1 MIDLAAAPRPASAAA
16 PQARTAAPARV
27 AAGFLGGGVLA
38 CAMAAAAG
46 AADNAERFAYPREI
60 VLHVAAAV
68 AAALLLLGAR
78 RIRADH
84 ADLLLGVFTL
94 LGVASG
100 LAVSVN
106 PAYALRAMGIS
117 VSAALVF
124 WSARTLSEGGDGR
137 STSFT
142 RMAAL
147 AAVVVAVTALLDAYG
162 VLDLSLAGRA
172 PGGLFGNRN
181 RMAHFVALGLPVAL
195 LHAARAQGRAR
206 VLGWTAA
213 LAAMAAAVT
222 LSRSRAAWL
231 ALAVAGVLVAAAGLL
246 YLRGA
251 LHARGGPR
259 AALLATALAAGAAA
273 AVVLPNTLEWRSSSP
288 YYDSLVGLVEAGS
301 GSGRTRLVQYA
312 NTLRMATAH
321 PVLGVG
327 PGNWTIQYPRYSRE
341 GDPSFHPRARVPT
354 NRLPHGDWTGFA
366 AERGFPALLALAS
379 FLFLALR
386 GALRSAAAPRA
397 RGEGEDEADRRGLG
411 ALALLGTVLV
421 LCVAGAFDPVLMTPA
436 PAFLAFLVL
445 GALMPRET
453 PVISRPLAPAVRTVS
468 LVLLLLLTPRLVVH
482 SGRQLWADSLYDT
495 RSGPAALERAVR
507 INPDDYTARM
517 LLAEARVREG
527 RCDRAAPHMV
537 AAFRLFP
544 TAVAPVRLMVRCQR
558 ALEAAGGAGIDLPRL
573 PLPAPGAP
581 GGAAPAP

>member
-1 MIDLAAAPRPASAAA
+1 MIDLAAAPRPVSAAA
-16 PQARTAAPARV
+16 PRAWTSAPARV

-60 VLHVAAAV
+60 VLHLAAAA
-68 AAALLLLGAR
+68 AAALTLLGAR

-94 LGVASG
+94 LGVVSG

-106 PAYALRAMGIS
+106 PAYALRATGIS

-124 WSARTLSEGGDGR
+124 WTARTLSEGDVGR
-137 STSFT
+137 SASFT

-181 RMAHFVALGLPVAL
+181 RMAHFVALGLPVAM
-195 LHAARAQGRAR
+195 LHAARARGTRA
-206 VLGWTAA
+206 LGWTAA

-231 ALAVAGVLVAAAGLL
+231 ALGVAGVLVAAAGLL

-251 LHARGGPR
+251 LRARGGPR
-259 AALLATALAAGAAA
+259 AALLAAALAAGVAA

-312 NTLRMATAH
+312 NTLRMAAAH

-341 GDPSFHPRARVPT
+341 GDPSFNPRARVPT
-354 NRLPHGDWTGFA
+354 NRLPHGDWAGFA

-397 RGEGEDEADRRGLG
+397 HAEGQDEAVRRGLG

-421 LCVAGAFDPVLMTPA
+421 LCVAGTFDPVLMTPA

-453 PVISRPLAPAVRTVS
+453 PVLSRPLAPAVRTVS

-507 INPDDYTARM
+507 ISPDDYTARM

-558 ALEAAGGAGIDLPRL
+558 ALEAAGGAGIDVPSL

-581 GGAAPAP
+581 GGMAPAP